1 MNQINEEVQYIWHD
15 GVRIREDQLVSM
27 AMSAGAYALAEHYVC
42 SLLAHGCA
50 NGLAYIINK
59 ANEIREYYQVRKFP
73 VPSMDEDSAT
83 PSAKYRVSI
92 EDQIRKK
99 YRRMSP
105 EERISL
111 LSDCLGSLRANY
123 PKLFRFKN
131 QWQAIY
137 YVVHDRLD
145 GSLTQCD
152 FICMAKDA
160 TPAGW
165 PARIAI
171 SGNEFKNLRRDL
183 QIDDCDEMYYE
194 MDYNPHRTLCD
205 TFWEVIKEWICG
217 KNVED

>member
-1 MNQINEEVQYIWHD
+1 MKINEEVQYIWHD

-27 AMSAGAYALAEHYVC
+27 AMSAGSYALAEHYVC

-59 ANEIREYYQVRKFP
+59 ANEIREYYQVRKYP
-73 VPSMDEDSAT
+73 VPSMDEDSAM
-83 PSAKYRVSI
+83 PSTKYRVSI

-99 YRRMSP
+99 YRRMSL
-105 EERISL
+105 EERVSL

-123 PKLFRFKN
+123 PKLFR
-131 QWQAIY
+131 
-137 YVVHDRLD
+137 
-145 GSLTQCD
+145 
-152 FICMAKDA
+152 
-160 TPAGW
+160 
-165 PARIAI
+165 
-171 SGNEFKNLRRDL
+171 FKNLRRDL

-217 KNVED
+217 KNLED